1 MAYKHLFFD
10 LDHTLWDFERNSA
23 ECLADIYETFDLK
36 GLNISNLETFQKE
49 FSVVN
54 RHQWSLLEKNL
65 ITHEDLR
72 RRRFQETLENLGVKD
87 LKKSFGLEI
96 NEYFLEL
103 LPKMAHLIEG
113 AVDVLE
119 YLLPKYELHIISNGW
134 QDIQVNKMKSSEI
147 HHYFG
152 EIITNELA
160 GTRKPDRR
168 IFDYAIDVTKAN
180 LVESLMIGD
189 NYEADI
195 LGAINVNMDTVFYNP
210 DNISTGQ
217 KPTFDINKLVEL
229 KEIL

>member
-1 MAYKHLFFD
+1 MVYKHLFFD

-72 RRRFQETLENLGVKD
+72 RHRFQETLENLGVKD

>member
-1 MAYKHLFFD
+1 MPYKHLFFD
-10 LDHTLWDFERNSA
+10 LDHTLWDFEKNSA
-23 ECLADIYETFDLK
+23 ECLADIYNKFKFKE
-36 GLNISNLETFQKE
+36 LNISNLDAFQQE

-54 RHQWSLLEKNL
+54 KHHWSLLEQNL

-72 RRRFQETLENLGVKD
+72 RRRFQETLENLGANIEP
-87 LKKSFGLEI
+87 SFGLEI
-96 NEYFLEL
+96 NECFLEL
-103 LPKMAHLIEG
+103 LPKKAHLIEG
-113 AVDVLE
+113 TIELLE

-160 GTRKPDRR
+160 GTRKPNRR
-168 IFDYAIDVTKAN
+168 IFDYAVEITNAN
-180 LVESLMIGD
+180 LSESLMIGD

-195 LGAINVNMDTVFYNP
+195 LGAINASMDTVFYNP
-210 DNISTGQ
+210 DNILTSE
-217 KPTFDINKLVEL
+217 KPTFEIKQLIEL

>member
-1 MAYKHLFFD
+1 MVYKHLFFD

-160 GTRKPDRR
+160 GTRKPDRG
-168 IFDYAIDVTKAN
+168 IFDYAIDITKAN

-210 DNISTGQ
+210 ENISTGQ

>member
-1 MAYKHLFFD
+1 MPYKHLFFD
-10 LDHTLWDFERNSA
+10 LDHTLWDFEKNSA
-23 ECLADIYETFDLK
+23 ECLADIYQIFDFK
-36 GLNISNLETFQKE
+36 GLNISNLEAFQQE
-49 FSVVN
+49 FSIVN
-54 RHQWSLLEKNL
+54 RHHWSLLEQNL

-103 LPKMAHLIEG
+103 LPKKAHLIEG
-113 AVDVLE
+113 AVEVLE

-168 IFDYAIDVTKAN
+168 IFDYAVDVTKAD
-180 LVESLMIGD
+180 LSESLMIGD

-195 LGAINVNMDTVFYNP
+195 LGAINAKMDTVFYNP
-210 DNISTGQ
+210 DDIPTSQ
-217 KPTFDINKLVEL
+217 KPTFDIKKLIEL

>member
-23 ECLADIYETFDLK
+23 ECLADIYEIFDFQN
-36 GLNISNLETFQKE
+36 LNISSLEAFQQE
-49 FSVVN
+49 FSIVN
-54 RHQWSLLEKNL
+54 RRQWSLLEQNL
-65 ITHEDLR
+65 ITHDELR
-72 RRRFQETLENLGVKD
+72 RRRFQETLENLGVKG

-103 LPKMAHLIEG
+103 LPKKAHLIDG
-113 AVDVLE
+113 AVEVLD
-119 YLLPKYELHIISNGW
+119 YLLPKYDLHIISNGW

-168 IFDYAIDVTKAN
+168 IFDYAIEVTKAD

-189 NYEADI
+189 NYEADV
-195 LGAINVNMDTVFYNP
+195 LGAINANMDTVFYNP
-210 DNISTGQ
+210 DDIPTGQ
-217 KPTFDINKLVEL
+217 KPTFDIKKLVEL

>member
-23 ECLADIYETFDLK
+23 ECLADIYEIFDFK
-36 GLNISNLETFQKE
+36 SLNISTLEAFQQE

-54 RHQWSLLEKNL
+54 KRQWSLLEQNL
-65 ITHEDLR
+65 ITHDELR

-103 LPKMAHLIEG
+103 LPKKAHLIEG
-113 AVDVLE
+113 AVEVLD

-168 IFDYAIDVTKAN
+168 IFDYALETTKAN
-180 LVESLMIGD
+180 LAESLMIGD

-195 LGAINVNMDTVFYNP
+195 LGAINANIDTVFYNP
-210 DNISTGQ
+210 DNIPTEQ
-217 KPTFDINKLVEL
+217 KPTFDIKKLVEL

>member
-10 LDHTLWDFERNSA
+10 LDHTLWDFEKNSA
-23 ECLADIYETFDLK
+23 ECLADIYEIFNFK
-36 GLNISNLETFQKE
+36 NLNISSLEMFQQE
-49 FSVVN
+49 FSIVN
-54 RHQWSLLEKNL
+54 RHHWSLLEQNL
-65 ITHEDLR
+65 ITHQDLR
-72 RRRFQETLENLGVKD
+72 RRRFQETLENLGVKN

-103 LPKMAHLIEG
+103 LPKKAHLIEG

-168 IFDYAIDVTKAN
+168 IFDYAVDVTKAD
-180 LVESLMIGD
+180 LSESLMIGD

-195 LGAINVNMDTVFYNP
+195 LGAINANMDTVFYNP
-210 DNISTGQ
+210 DDIPTGQ
-217 KPTFDINKLVEL
+217 KPTFDIKKLVEL

>member
-10 LDHTLWDFERNSA
+10 LDHTLWDFEKNSA
-23 ECLADIYETFDLK
+23 ECLADIYQIFDFK
-36 GLNISNLETFQKE
+36 GLNISNLEAFQQE
-49 FSVVN
+49 FSIVN
-54 RHQWSLLEKNL
+54 RHHWSLLEQNL

-103 LPKMAHLIEG
+103 LPKKAHLIEG
-113 AVDVLE
+113 AVEVLE
-119 YLLPKYELHIISNGW
+119 YLLPKYELHIISTGW

-168 IFDYAIDVTKAN
+168 IFDYAVDVTKAD
-180 LVESLMIGD
+180 LSESLMIGD

-195 LGAINVNMDTVFYNP
+195 LGAINANMDTVFYNP
-210 DNISTGQ
+210 DNIAAGQ
-217 KPTFDINKLVEL
+217 KPTFDIKKLVEL

>member
-1 MAYKHLFFD
+1 MAYKYLFFD

-23 ECLADIYETFDLK
+23 ECLADIYEIFDFK
-36 GLNISNLETFQKE
+36 SLNISTLDAFQKE
-49 FSVVN
+49 FSIVN
-54 RHQWSLLEKNL
+54 RHHWSLLEQNL
-65 ITHEDLR
+65 ITHEYLR

-103 LPKMAHLIEG
+103 LPKKAHLIEG
-113 AVDVLE
+113 AVEILD

-168 IFDYAIDVTKAN
+168 IFDYAVEVTKAD
-180 LVESLMIGD
+180 LAESLMIGD

-195 LGAINVNMDTVFYNP
+195 LGAINAKMDTIFYNP
-210 DNISTGQ
+210 DDIPTGQ
-217 KPTFDINKLVEL
+217 KPTFDIKKLVEL

>member
-23 ECLADIYETFDLK
+23 ECLADIYEIFDFK
-36 GLNISNLETFQKE
+36 SLNISTLEAFQQE
-49 FSVVN
+49 FSIVN
-54 RHQWSLLEKNL
+54 KHHWSLLEQNL
-65 ITHEDLR
+65 ITHDELR

-103 LPKMAHLIEG
+103 LPKKAHLIEG
-113 AVDVLE
+113 AVEILD

-147 HHYFG
+147 RHYFG

-168 IFDYAIDVTKAN
+168 IFDYAIEVTKAD
-180 LVESLMIGD
+180 LAESLMIGD

-195 LGAINVNMDTVFYNP
+195 LGAINANMDTVFYNP
-210 DNISTGQ
+210 EDIPTGQ
-217 KPTFDINKLVEL
+217 KPTFDIKKLVEL

>member
-10 LDHTLWDFERNSA
+10 LDHTLWDFEKNSA
-23 ECLADIYETFDLK
+23 ECLADIYQIFDFK
-36 GLNISNLETFQKE
+36 GLNISNLEAFQQE
-49 FSVVN
+49 FSIVN
-54 RHQWSLLEKNL
+54 RHHWSLLEQNL

-103 LPKMAHLIEG
+103 LPKKAHLIEG
-113 AVDVLE
+113 AVEVLE

-168 IFDYAIDVTKAN
+168 IFDYAVDVTKAD
-180 LVESLMIGD
+180 LSESLMIGD

-195 LGAINVNMDTVFYNP
+195 LGAINANMDTVFYNP
-210 DNISTGQ
+210 DNIAAGQ
-217 KPTFDINKLVEL
+217 KPTFDIKKLVEL

>member
-23 ECLADIYETFDLK
+23 ECLADIYEIFDFK
-36 GLNISNLETFQKE
+36 SLNISTLEAFQQE

-54 RHQWSLLEKNL
+54 KRQWSLLEQNL
-65 ITHEDLR
+65 ITHDELR
-72 RRRFQETLENLGVKD
+72 RRRFQETLENLGVKN

-103 LPKMAHLIEG
+103 LPKKAHLIDG
-113 AVDVLE
+113 AVEVLD

-168 IFDYAIDVTKAN
+168 IFDYALETTKAN
-180 LVESLMIGD
+180 LAESLMIGD

-195 LGAINVNMDTVFYNP
+195 LGAINANIDTVFYNP
-210 DNISTGQ
+210 DNIPTEQ
-217 KPTFDINKLVEL
+217 KPTFDIKKLVEL

>member
-10 LDHTLWDFERNSA
+10 LDHTLWDFEKNSA
-23 ECLADIYETFDLK
+23 ECLADIYEIFDFK
-36 GLNISNLETFQKE
+36 SLNISTLESFQQE

-54 RHQWSLLEKNL
+54 RHHWSLLEQNL

-87 LKKSFGLEI
+87 LEKSFGLEI

-103 LPKMAHLIEG
+103 LPKKAHLIEG
-113 AVDVLE
+113 AIDVLE

-168 IFDYAIDVTKAN
+168 IFDYAIEVTKAD

-195 LGAINVNMDTVFYNP
+195 LGAINAKMDTVFYNP
-210 DNISTGQ
+210 DNIPTGQ
-217 KPTFDINKLVEL
+217 KPTFDIKKLVEL

>member
-23 ECLADIYETFDLK
+23 ECLADIYEIFDFK
-36 GLNISNLETFQKE
+36 GLNISSLETFQQE

-54 RHQWSLLEKNL
+54 KYHWSLLEKNL

-87 LKKSFGLEI
+87 LKQSFGLEI

-103 LPKMAHLIEG
+103 LPKKAHLIEG
-113 AVDVLE
+113 AFDVLE

-168 IFDYAIDVTKAN
+168 IFDYAIDVTKAD
-180 LVESLMIGD
+180 LAESLMIGD

-195 LGAINVNMDTVFYNP
+195 LGAINANMDTVFYNP
-210 DNISTGQ
+210 DNIPTGQ
-217 KPTFDINKLVEL
+217 KPTFDIKKLVEL

>member
-10 LDHTLWDFERNSA
+10 LDHTLWDFEKNSA
-23 ECLADIYETFDLK
+23 ECLADIYEIFDFK
-36 GLNISNLETFQKE
+36 GLNISSLEAFQQE
-49 FSVVN
+49 FSIVN
-54 RHQWSLLEKNL
+54 KHHWSLLEQNL
-65 ITHEDLR
+65 ITHDELR

-96 NEYFLEL
+96 NEYFLAL
-103 LPKMAHLIEG
+103 LPKKAHLIEG
-113 AVDVLE
+113 AVEVLD

-168 IFDYAIDVTKAN
+168 IFDYALEATKAN
-180 LVESLMIGD
+180 LAESLMIGD

-195 LGAINVNMDTVFYNP
+195 LGAISANMDTVFYNP
-210 DNISTGQ
+210 DNIPTGQ
-217 KPTFDINKLVEL
+217 KPTFDIKKLVEL

>member
-10 LDHTLWDFERNSA
+10 LDHTLWDFEKNSA
-23 ECLADIYETFDLK
+23 ECLADIYEIFNFK
-36 GLNISNLETFQKE
+36 NLNISSLEMFQQE
-49 FSVVN
+49 FSIVN
-54 RHQWSLLEKNL
+54 RHHWSLLEQNL

-72 RRRFQETLENLGVKD
+72 RRRFQETLENLGVKN

-103 LPKMAHLIEG
+103 LPKKAHLIEG

-168 IFDYAIDVTKAN
+168 IFDYAVDVTKAD
-180 LVESLMIGD
+180 LSESLMIGD

-195 LGAINVNMDTVFYNP
+195 LGAINAKMDTVFYNP
-210 DNISTGQ
+210 DDIPTSQ
-217 KPTFDINKLVEL
+217 KPTFDIKKLIEL

>member
-10 LDHTLWDFERNSA
+10 LDHTLWDFEKNSA
-23 ECLADIYETFDLK
+23 ECLADIYEIFDFK
-36 GLNISNLETFQKE
+36 GLNISNLEAFQQE

-54 RHQWSLLEKNL
+54 KHHWSLLEKNL

-103 LPKMAHLIEG
+103 LPKKAHLIEG
-113 AVDVLE
+113 AINVLE

-168 IFDYAIDVTKAN
+168 IFDYAIDVTKAD
-180 LVESLMIGD
+180 LAESLMIGD

-195 LGAINVNMDTVFYNP
+195 LGAINANMDTVFYNP
-210 DNISTGQ
+210 DNIPAGQ
-217 KPTFDINKLVEL
+217 KPTFDIKKLVEL

>member
-1 MAYKHLFFD
+1 MPYKHLFFD
-10 LDHTLWDFERNSA
+10 LDHTLWDFEKNSA
-23 ECLADIYETFDLK
+23 ECLADIYEIFDFK
-36 GLNISNLETFQKE
+36 SLNISTLEAFQQE
-49 FSVVN
+49 FSIVN
-54 RHQWSLLEKNL
+54 RRQWSLLQQNL

-103 LPKMAHLIEG
+103 LPKKAHLIEG
-113 AVDVLE
+113 AVEILD

-168 IFDYAIDVTKAN
+168 IFDYAVDVTKAD
-180 LVESLMIGD
+180 LAESLMIGD

-195 LGAINVNMDTVFYNP
+195 LGAINASMDTVFYNP
-210 DNISTGQ
+210 DDIPTGQ
-217 KPTFDINKLVEL
+217 KPTFDIKKLVEL

>member
-10 LDHTLWDFERNSA
+10 LDHTLWDFEKNSA
-23 ECLADIYETFDLK
+23 ECLADIYDIFDFK
-36 GLNISNLETFQKE
+36 SLNISTLEAFQQE
-49 FSVVN
+49 FSIVN
-54 RHQWSLLEKNL
+54 RHHWSLLEQNL

-103 LPKMAHLIEG
+103 LPKKAHLIDG

-168 IFDYAIDVTKAN
+168 IFDYAIEVTKAD
-180 LVESLMIGD
+180 LAESLMIGD

-195 LGAINVNMDTVFYNP
+195 LGAINANMDTVFYNP
-210 DNISTGQ
+210 DDIPTGQ
-217 KPTFDINKLVEL
+217 KPTFDIKKLVEL

>member
-23 ECLADIYETFDLK
+23 ECLADIYEIFDFQN
-36 GLNISNLETFQKE
+36 LNISSLEVFQQE

-54 RHQWSLLEKNL
+54 RRQWSLLEQNL
-65 ITHEDLR
+65 ITHEQLR
-72 RRRFQETLENLGVKD
+72 SRRFQETLENLGVKD

-103 LPKMAHLIEG
+103 LPKKAHLIDG
-113 AVDVLE
+113 AVEVLD
-119 YLLPKYELHIISNGW
+119 YLLPKYDLHIISNGW

-168 IFDYAIDVTKAN
+168 IFDYAIEVTKAD
-180 LVESLMIGD
+180 LIESLMIGD
-189 NYEADI
+189 NYEADV
-195 LGAINVNMDTVFYNP
+195 LGAINANMDTVFYNP
-210 DNISTGQ
+210 DDIPTGQ
-217 KPTFDINKLVEL
+217 KPTFDIKKLIEL

>member
-23 ECLADIYETFDLK
+23 ECLADIYEIFDFK
-36 GLNISNLETFQKE
+36 SLNISTLEAFQQE
-49 FSVVN
+49 FSIVN
-54 RHQWSLLEKNL
+54 RRHWSLLEQNL
-65 ITHEDLR
+65 ITHDELR

-103 LPKMAHLIEG
+103 LPKKAHLIEG
-113 AVDVLE
+113 TVEILD

-168 IFDYAIDVTKAN
+168 IFDYAIEVTKAD
-180 LVESLMIGD
+180 LAESLMIGD

-195 LGAINVNMDTVFYNP
+195 LGAINANMDTVFYNP
-210 DNISTGQ
+210 EDIPTGQ
-217 KPTFDINKLVEL
+217 KPTFDIKKLVEL
-229 KEIL
+229 KGIL

>member
-10 LDHTLWDFERNSA
+10 LDHTLWDFEKNSA
-23 ECLADIYETFDLK
+23 ECLADIYEIFNFK
-36 GLNISNLETFQKE
+36 NLNISSLEMFQQE
-49 FSVVN
+49 FSIVN
-54 RHQWSLLEKNL
+54 RHHWSLLEQNL

-103 LPKMAHLIEG
+103 LPKKAHLIEG
-113 AVDVLE
+113 AVEVLE

-168 IFDYAIDVTKAN
+168 IFDYAVDVTKAD
-180 LVESLMIGD
+180 LSESLMIGD

-195 LGAINVNMDTVFYNP
+195 LGAINAKMDTVFYNP
-210 DNISTGQ
+210 DDIPTSQ
-217 KPTFDINKLVEL
+217 KPTFDIKKLIEL

>member
-1 MAYKHLFFD
+1 MAYRHLFFD

-23 ECLADIYETFDLK
+23 ECLADIYEIFDFEN
-36 GLNISNLETFQKE
+36 LNISSLEAFQQE
-49 FSVVN
+49 FSIVN
-54 RHQWSLLEKNL
+54 RRQWSLLEQNL
-65 ITHEDLR
+65 ITHDVLR

-103 LPKMAHLIEG
+103 LPKKAHLIDG
-113 AVDVLE
+113 AVEVLD
-119 YLLPKYELHIISNGW
+119 YLLPKYDLHIISNGW

-168 IFDYAIDVTKAN
+168 IFDYAVEVTKAD
-180 LVESLMIGD
+180 LTESLMIGD
-189 NYEADI
+189 NYEADV
-195 LGAINVNMDTVFYNP
+195 LGAINANMDTVFYNP
-210 DNISTGQ
+210 DDIPTGQ
-217 KPTFDINKLVEL
+217 KPTFDIKKLVEL
-229 KEIL
+229 KGIL

>member
-10 LDHTLWDFERNSA
+10 LDHTLWDFEKNSA
-23 ECLADIYETFDLK
+23 ECLADIYEIFNFK
-36 GLNISNLETFQKE
+36 NLNISSLEMFQQE
-49 FSVVN
+49 FSIVN
-54 RHQWSLLEKNL
+54 RHHWSLLEQNL
-65 ITHEDLR
+65 ITHQDLR

-103 LPKMAHLIEG
+103 LPKKAHLIEG
-113 AVDVLE
+113 AVEVLE

-152 EIITNELA
+152 EIFTNELA

-168 IFDYAIDVTKAN
+168 IFDYAVDVTKAD
-180 LVESLMIGD
+180 LSESLMIGD

-195 LGAINVNMDTVFYNP
+195 LGAINAKMDTVFYNP
-210 DNISTGQ
+210 DDIPTSQ
-217 KPTFDINKLVEL
+217 KPTFNIKKLIEL

>member
-1 MAYKHLFFD
+1 MKYKHLFFD

-23 ECLADIYETFDLK
+23 ECLADIYEYFKLES
-36 GLNISNLETFQKE
+36 LNINNLEDFHKE
-49 FSVVN
+49 FSIVN
-54 RHQWSLLEKNL
+54 KHYWSLLESNQ
-65 ITHEDLR
+65 ITHHELR
-72 RRRFQETLENLGVKD
+72 QRRFRDTFINLGAD
-87 LKKSFGLEI
+87 IDEDFGLEV
-96 NEYFLEL
+96 NEYFLGL
-103 LPKMAHLIEG
+103 LPQKAHLIEG
-113 AVDVLE
+113 AVEILE

-168 IFDYAIDVTKAN
+168 IFDYAVATTKAN
-180 LVESLMIGD
+180 LAESLMIGD

-195 LGAINVNMDTVFYNP
+195 LGAISANMDTVFYNP
-210 DNISTGQ
+210 DKLPTGQ
-217 KPTFDINKLVEL
+217 KPTFEILKLVEL

>member
-10 LDHTLWDFERNSA
+10 LDHTLWDFEKNSA
-23 ECLADIYETFDLK
+23 ECLADIYEIFNFK
-36 GLNISNLETFQKE
+36 NLNISSLEMFQQE
-49 FSVVN
+49 FSIVN
-54 RHQWSLLEKNL
+54 RHHWSLLEQNL
-65 ITHEDLR
+65 ITHQDLR
-72 RRRFQETLENLGVKD
+72 RRRFQETLENLGVKN

-103 LPKMAHLIEG
+103 LPKKAHLIEG

-168 IFDYAIDVTKAN
+168 IFDYAVDVTKAD
-180 LVESLMIGD
+180 LSESLMIGD

-195 LGAINVNMDTVFYNP
+195 LGAINAKMDTVFYNP
-210 DNISTGQ
+210 DDIPTSQ
-217 KPTFDINKLVEL
+217 KPTFNIKKLIEL